1 MAIAYKSKVF
11 SNAAAN
17 TSQALFTAVA
27 SNTLVK
33 SIICNNDGKST
44 GTATLRINES
54 GGTSKLIRRVTIAS
68 GDNSVEL
75 LYDVLALEAGDILYV
90 TSTDT
95 DITFIM
101 NYAEDSEALVLQ
113 SIDVL
118 SDVNTTGKANGN
130 VLTWDSTSGQW
141 EAAAPTGGGATTL
154 DGLTDVTI
162 TAAIDHDALVYDE
175 AALTWVNGAPKSLDM
190 PVYAASAIAKGKL
203 VKAVGAQGDKVSVA
217 LFDLDVDD
225 PKYLIGLTVDA
236 ISAGGTGHV
245 RTYGELRGIST
256 NAYAV
261 GTVLYASGTAGDLS
275 TTAGVPEIPVAIV
288 TKSQLNSGRLFIRT
302 WSPSVAKVHSVNGE
316 TGVVVLK
323 GDEILRSASDNSTID
338 GDLTTAEGNINAIK
352 AVLKYPS
359 SNTTGV
365 QVDANNKLEIDSSV
379 QKAVFTIN
387 GTSAATIGP
396 SQSLF
401 PQVRIGTTG
410 NTYDLPITRGVADGE
425 VPVYTLSTNTSEW
438 KKLGTSNLSGDSDGI
453 TQGTTNLFLTS
464 AERTKLTSVTSGA
477 AVASVAGTP
486 PIVSSGGT
494 SPTISIN
501 AATISAAGSMSA
513 ADKTKLDGIAAGAEV
528 NQNAFSNFAVSGQS
542 PVVADSTTDT
552 LTLVAGSNITLT
564 TDAANDTI
572 TIAASSGGGGGNNFG
587 TISVAT
593 QSPVVADAGNDTLT
607 FVAAGGMAITTDAT
621 TDTITFDS
629 KYLDFDDVTL
639 QGARLIDMN
648 GETLTLEDSTQLHP
662 VAFFT
667 SDSVDLREVSIRAMD
682 NGTAGY
688 IQLFEAANNGTNG
701 IRLQAPTNLATSP
714 TFTLPAADGTSGQ
727 VLSTNGSGGLSFVT
741 KKFTQVTGKTVLTGA
756 WSLVSGVY
764 EATISDAAILAT
776 SIVNIIPNNNDASTI
791 RTAGLL
797 PRTDSSAGAVKIYS
811 TNAPAATITVTLN
824 IFDL

>member
-11 SNAAAN
+11 SNSAAN

-68 GDNSVEL
+68 GDTSVEL

-101 NYAEDSEALVLQ
+101 SYAEDSEALVLQ

-118 SDVNTTGKANGN
+118 SDVNTTGKADGD
-130 VLTWDSTSGQW
+130 VLTWDDGTNNW
-141 EAAAPTGGGATTL
+141 VALPPTGGGGATTL

-162 TAAIDHDALVYDE
+162 TAAIDHDSLVYDE
-175 AALTWVNGAPKSLDM
+175 AALTWINGAPKSLDM
-190 PVYAASAIAKGKL
+190 PVYAASAISKGKL

-225 PKYLIGLTVDA
+225 PKYLIGLTVEA

-302 WSPSVAKVHSVNGE
+302 WAPSVAKVHSVNGE

-359 SNTTGV
+359 ATVSGIQT
-365 QVDANNKLEIDSSV
+365 DASNKLEIDSAT

-477 AVASVAGTP
+477 AVASVAGTA

-494 SPTISIN
+494 SPDISIN
-501 AATISAAGSMSA
+501 AATPSAAGSMSA
-513 ADKTKLDGIAAGAEV
+513 ADKTKLDGIQAGAQV
-528 NQNAFSNFAVSGQS
+528 NAVTSVNTQTGAVVLTTSNITEGTNLYFTNARADARTLAEKDQTLTGPRVVNLNGDGIEFKQSTDVILGVDLGGVYGTGSFSYNGLTYPSTDGVSGQS
-542 PVVADSTTDT
+542 
-552 LTLVAGSNITLT
+552 
-564 TDAANDTI
+564 
-572 TIAASSGGGGGNNFG
+572 
-587 TISVAT
+587 
-593 QSPVVADAGNDTLT
+593 
-607 FVAAGGMAITTDAT
+607 ITTDG
-621 TDTITFDS
+621 S
-629 KYLDFDDVTL
+629 GL
-639 QGARLIDMN
+639 
-648 GETLTLEDSTQLHP
+648 LTLAHP
-662 VAFFT
+662 FSQVITKAAT
-667 SDSVDLREVSIRAMD
+667 AITLALSDAGKYIRC
-682 NGTAGY
+682 
-688 IQLFEAANNGTNG
+688 
-701 IRLQAPTNLATSP
+701 
-714 TFTLPAADGTSGQ
+714 
-727 VLSTNGSGGLSFVT
+727 
-741 KKFTQVTGKTVLTGA
+741 TGA
-756 WSLVSGVY
+756 
-764 EATISDAAILAT
+764 T
-776 SIVNIIPNNNDASTI
+776 
-791 RTAGLL
+791 
-797 PRTDSSAGAVKIYS
+797 
-811 TNAPAATITVTLN
+811 TITVTIPQNVFSVGHEILLEQTTSTAQVTIAAGAGVTLRN
-824 IFDL
+824 SGNFLLKTSEQYSIVGLKCVGTNEFILTGEREVA

>member
-33 SIICNNDGKST
+33 SIICNNDGKTT

-68 GDNSVEL
+68 GDASVEL
-75 LYDVLALEAGDILYV
+75 LYDVLALEVGDILYV

-101 NYAEDSEALVLQ
+101 TYAEDSESLVLQ

-118 SDVNTTGKANGN
+118 SDVNTTGKVNGN
-130 VLTWDSTSGQW
+130 VLTWDSTAGQW
-141 EAAAPTGGGATTL
+141 EAAAPTGGGGATTL
-154 DGLTDVTI
+154 DDLTDVAI
-162 TAAIDHDALVYDE
+162 TSPIDHDSLVYDE
-175 AALTWVNGAPKSLDM
+175 TALTWINGAPKSLDM
-190 PVYAASAIAKGKL
+190 PVYAASAISKGKL
-203 VKAVGAQGDKVSVA
+203 VKAVGSHGDKVSVG

-225 PKYLIGLTVDA
+225 PKYLLGLTVDA
-236 ISAGGTGHV
+236 ISTGGTGHV

-288 TKSQLNSGRLFIRT
+288 TRSQLNQGHLFIRT
-302 WSPSVAKVHSVNGE
+302 WSPAVAKVHSVNGE

-359 SNTTGV
+359 ATSTGIQTDASN
-365 QVDANNKLEIDSSV
+365 KIEIDSTA

-401 PQVRIGTTG
+401 PQVRIGTSG
-410 NTYDLPITRGVADGE
+410 NTYDLPITKGVADGE

-438 KKLGTSNLSGDSDGI
+438 KKLGTANLSGTSDGI
-453 TQGTTNLFLTS
+453 SEGTTNLFLTS
-464 AERTKLTSVTSGA
+464 TERTKLS
-477 AVASVAGTP
+477 
-486 PIVSSGGT
+486 
-494 SPTISIN
+494 
-501 AATISAAGSMSA
+501 
-513 ADKTKLDGIAAGAEV
+513 GIATGAEV
-528 NQNAFSNFAVSGQS
+528 NQNAFSNIAVNTQTTVAADGKTDTVTFAVS
-542 PVVADSTTDT
+542 
-552 LTLVAGSNITLT
+552 
-564 TDAANDTI
+564 
-572 TIAASSGGGGGNNFG
+572 
-587 TISVAT
+587 
-593 QSPVVADAGNDTLT
+593 
-607 FVAAGGMAITTDAT
+607 GGMAITTDAVN
-621 TDTITFDS
+621 DIITFDS
-629 KYLDFDDVTL
+629 KILDLDDVTL

-648 GETLTLEDSTQLHP
+648 GDSLTLQDSTFLHP
-662 VAFFT
+662 VAVFT
-667 SDSVDLREVSIRAMD
+667 SDSVDLREVTIRAMD
-682 NGTAGY
+682 NGSAGY
-688 IQLFEAANNGTNG
+688 ISLMEAVNNGTNG

-714 TFTLPAADGTSGQ
+714 TFTLPGADGTSGQ
-727 VLSTNGSGGLSFVT
+727 VMQTNGSGSLSFVT
-741 KKFTQVTGKTVLTGA
+741 KKATQVTGKTVLTGA

-764 EATISDAAILAT
+764 EASISDANILST
-776 SIVNIIPNNNDASTI
+776 SIVNVIPDNGSAATI
-791 RTAGLL
+791 RTAQML

-811 TNAPAATITVTLN
+811 TNLPAASITVTLN

>member
-17 TSQALFTAVA
+17 TSQALFTALA

-33 SIICNNDGKST
+33 SIICNNDGKTT

-68 GDNSVEL
+68 GDTSVEL
-75 LYDVLALEAGDILYV
+75 LYDVLALEVGDILYV

-101 NYAEDSEALVLQ
+101 TYAEDSESLALQ

-118 SDVNTTGKANGN
+118 SDVNTTGKVNGN
-130 VLTWDSTSGQW
+130 VLTWDSTAGQW

-154 DGLTDVTI
+154 DGLTDVAI
-162 TAAIDHDALVYDE
+162 TSPIDHDSLVYDE

-190 PVYAASAIAKGKL
+190 PVYAASAISKGKL
-203 VKAVGAQGDKVSVA
+203 AKAVGVHGDKVSVG

-225 PKYLIGLTVDA
+225 PKYLLGLTVEA
-236 ISAGGTGHV
+236 ISTGGTGHV

-288 TKSQLNSGRLFIRT
+288 SRSQLSTGRLFIRT

-359 SNTTGV
+359 ATTTGV
-365 QVDANNKLEIDSSV
+365 QVDASNKLEIDSTT

-401 PQVRIGTTG
+401 PQVRIGTSG
-410 NTYDLPITRGVADGE
+410 NTYDLPITRGVADGQ

-438 KKLGTSNLSGDSDGI
+438 RKLGTSSLSGDSDGI

-477 AVASVAGTP
+477 AVAAVAGTP

-501 AATISAAGSMSA
+501 AATTSLAGSMSA
-513 ADKTKLDGIAAGAEV
+513 TDKTKLDGIQAGAQVNAVTSVNTQTGAVVLTTSNITEGTNLYFTNTRADARTLAEKDQTLTGPRVVNLNGDGIEFQQSAVAILGVDIGGVYGTGIFAYNGLQYPSADGVNGQSITTNGLGLLTLAHPFSQVTTKAATAITLALADAGKYIRCTGATAITVTIPQNVFSVGHEILLEQNNTAQVTIAAGAGV
-528 NQNAFSNFAVSGQS
+528 TLRNS
-542 PVVADSTTDT
+542 ADFLLKTSERYSIVG
-552 LTLVAGSNITLT
+552 LKC
-564 TDAANDTI
+564 
-572 TIAASSGGGGGNNFG
+572 
-587 TISVAT
+587 VAT
-593 QSPVVADAGNDTLT
+593 NE
-607 FVAAGGMAITTDAT
+607 FI
-621 TDTITFDS
+621 
-629 KYLDFDDVTL
+629 
-639 QGARLIDMN
+639 
-648 GETLTLEDSTQLHP
+648 
-662 VAFFT
+662 
-667 SDSVDLREVSIRAMD
+667 
-682 NGTAGY
+682 
-688 IQLFEAANNGTNG
+688 
-701 IRLQAPTNLATSP
+701 
-714 TFTLPAADGTSGQ
+714 
-727 VLSTNGSGGLSFVT
+727 
-741 KKFTQVTGKTVLTGA
+741 LTG
-756 WSLVSGVY
+756 
-764 EATISDAAILAT
+764 ERELA
-776 SIVNIIPNNNDASTI
+776 
-791 RTAGLL
+791 
-797 PRTDSSAGAVKIYS
+797 
-811 TNAPAATITVTLN
+811 
-824 IFDL
+824 

>member
-11 SNAAAN
+11 SNSAAN

-68 GDNSVEL
+68 GDTSVEL

-101 NYAEDSEALVLQ
+101 SYAEDSEALVLQ

-118 SDVNTTGKANGN
+118 SDVNTTGKADGD
-130 VLTWDSTSGQW
+130 VLTWDDGTNNW
-141 EAAAPTGGGATTL
+141 VALPPTGGGATTL

-162 TAAIDHDALVYDE
+162 TTAIDHDALVYDE

-190 PVYAASAIAKGKL
+190 PVYAASAISKGKL
-203 VKAVGAQGDKVSVA
+203 VKAVGSQGDKVSVA

-288 TKSQLNSGRLFIRT
+288 TKSQLNTGRLFIRT
-302 WSPSVAKVHSVNGE
+302 WAPSVAKVHSVNGE

-359 SNTTGV
+359 ATVAGIQT
-365 QVDANNKLEIDSSV
+365 DASNKLEIDSAT

-453 TQGTTNLFLTS
+453 TQGATNLFLTS
-464 AERTKLTSVTSGA
+464 AERTKLTN
-477 AVASVAGTP
+477 
-486 PIVSSGGT
+486 IE
-494 SPTISIN
+494 
-501 AATISAAGSMSA
+501 
-513 ADKTKLDGIAAGAEV
+513 AGAEV
-528 NQNAFSNFAVSGQS
+528 NQNAFSNVAVTGQTT
-542 PVVADSTTDT
+542 VAADGKTDT
-552 LTLVAGSNITLT
+552 LTLA
-564 TDAANDTI
+564 AANT
-572 TIAASSGGGGGNNFG
+572 N
-587 TISVAT
+587 
-593 QSPVVADAGNDTLT
+593 VV
-607 FVAAGGMAITTDAT
+607 ITTDAPNDTVTFGLGSDLVVSTVST
-621 TDTITFDS
+621 TGNITALGNVS
-629 KYLDFDDVTL
+629 GASL
-639 QGARLIDMN
+639 QTAGNINAS
-648 GETLTLEDSTQLHP
+648 GTLTVGTAIVQTLSFTGGSTSTIGPDNSFPTDPADLLIRTNGNCDVVLDYDDDESSQ
-662 VAFFT
+662 AFRVKDGDGNVMF
-667 SDSVDLREVSIRAMD
+667 SVDEDGISVA
-682 NGTAGY
+682 NGTSSTGAVLRLG
-688 IQLFEAANNGTNG
+688 EATANGTNYVG
-701 IRLQAPTNLATSP
+701 IQAPASLAANT
-714 TFTLPAADGTSGQ
+714 TYTLPSADGTSGQ
-727 VLSTNGSGGLSFVT
+727 VLATDGTGGLSFVT
-741 KKFTQVTGKTVLTGA
+741 KKFTQITGKTVLTGA

-764 EATISDAAILAT
+764 EASISDAAILAT
-776 SIVNIIPNNNDASTI
+776 SIVNVIPNNADASTI